1 MRIYGTL
8 AIGLA
13 LFLITLACWRPP
25 IRAHVAVSQLEVPQP
40 HAAGDRSDDDLVES
54 VTRETTSDGVNPA
67 LQRIMAAVQ
76 TPEFLDQAIPAQ
88 LKEPRVNNE
97 RPPQWQ
103 LSERLRIES
112 RPRTNRAAHLIRI
125 RYLDPDPVRAF
136 QVVKRV
142 TEQLQQQLGEQH
154 STSFAPDMSVAEVT
168 TATPTSDA
176 FQVDALRCELQSAE
190 QELEAFLQAEL
201 SKCRA
206 NFLEQI
212 QTASSESTA
221 DAQTEGGSDQDNSQ
235 AFAPTDS
242 IGSETGIRLSAI
254 QQDVQVT
261 EYELD
266 RLLKERTPEHPSVI
280 MVEAKLRDLRSELSK
295 LQTTSGAENPTSP
308 NQPPTEESRSNA
320 TIPLA
325 NGINA
330 SEVVDNFDELEA
342 IVMIKSSATYADLSG
357 HVESL
362 REQCRAA
369 ESAVASADN
378 TSQSP
383 STGETTSVAETG
395 TASSAALAARVVTKP
410 YIAHRLRAPL
420 SRSQV
425 IPAGLSSMGMA
436 LLLMMI
442 PASRVKPAFF
452 TSAHEAAGH
461 LGMRLVGQLPTGDGQ
476 PLDVP
481 KRAPLAKLTKHCVQ
495 LSEWF
500 IVIVA
505 CTLVVLAAVDSQV
518 GHNLVSSPL
527 QAYLQAVD
535 GVLAMLTGT
544 HV

>member
-1 MRIYGTL
+1 
-8 AIGLA
+8 
-13 LFLITLACWRPP
+13 
-25 IRAHVAVSQLEVPQP
+25 
-40 HAAGDRSDDDLVES
+40 
-54 VTRETTSDGVNPA
+54 
-67 LQRIMAAVQ
+67 
-76 TPEFLDQAIPAQ
+76 
-88 LKEPRVNNE
+88 
-97 RPPQWQ
+97 
-103 LSERLRIES
+103 
-112 RPRTNRAAHLIRI
+112 
-125 RYLDPDPVRAF
+125 
-136 QVVKRV
+136 
-142 TEQLQQQLGEQH
+142 
-154 STSFAPDMSVAEVT
+154 
-168 TATPTSDA
+168 
-176 FQVDALRCELQSAE
+176 
-190 QELEAFLQAEL
+190 
-201 SKCRA
+201 
-206 NFLEQI
+206 
-212 QTASSESTA
+212 
-221 DAQTEGGSDQDNSQ
+221 
-235 AFAPTDS
+235 
-242 IGSETGIRLSAI
+242 
-254 QQDVQVT
+254 VQVT